1 MFEVLYRNECEEEK
15 ALRDGVILVF
25 KDIEKM
31 ICPECNR
38 LCSYTKKKNFVGNT
52 YIKCDD
58 CGFKILENNESDL
71 HIMELRGE
79 DYPLKD
85 FVFKTGEKLCYDKE
99 NDAIWMYVSFVNILC
114 NAKIEYQPFYYRFTI
129 DAKNKT
135 ATFFGPKLVG
145 KGVVYGNNPFTEDD
159 YLSDIFSK
167 EMILLFAKQLLELY
181 NLKLDTELKIK
192 EILPKSY

>member
-38 LCSYTKKKNFVGNT
+38 LCSYTKKKNLIGNA

-71 HIMELRGE
+71 HIMELREE